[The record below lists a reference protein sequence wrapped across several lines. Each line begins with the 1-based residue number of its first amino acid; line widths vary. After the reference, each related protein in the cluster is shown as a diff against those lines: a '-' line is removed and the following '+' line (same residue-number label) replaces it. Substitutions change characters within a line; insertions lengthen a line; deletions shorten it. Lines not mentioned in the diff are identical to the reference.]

1 MFDKK
6 VFVRINSKLKD
17 LEGKMVTYDGKNIT
31 VDEAKEYF
39 LKFDD
44 AVFKGTT
51 FYLELINNLFISI
64 PVSEVYNIMLYPE
77 EVIGNE

>member
-6 VFVRINSKLKD
+6 VFIRINFKEKNLD
-17 LEGKMVTYDGKNIT
+17 GTTLAYDGKIIT
-31 VDEAKEYF
+31 MDEAKEYF

-51 FYLELINNLFISI
+51 FSLELINNLFISI
-64 PVSEVYNIMLYPE
+64 PVSEVSNIMIYPE
-77 EVIGNE
+77 DVIKNG